1 MKEQTGGK
9 RLTKAAQE
17 YIEKHSREKFSLD
30 QIAGALYINGS
41 YLARTFK
48 QSTGMTLLHY
58 HHLVRCG
65 EARDLLLHTDK
76 SVSEIGSI
84 TGFATSSHFSH
95 IFRKMMGC
103 TPSEYRRLWLTN
115 TGEKKPE
122 RKA

>member
-1 MKEQTGGK
+1 MKEQTSGDK
-9 RLTKAAQE
+9 LAKAAQE
-17 YIEKHSREKFSLD
+17 YMEKHSRERFSLD
-30 QIAGALYINGS
+30 QIAGALFVNGS

-65 EARDLLLHTDK
+65 EARELLQHTDK
-76 SVSEIGSI
+76 SVSEIGAI

-95 IFRKMMGC
+95 IFRKIMGC